1 MNLTLAPIL
10 RWLSV
15 CLSLAGLLSSS
26 LGHAQATMPLGIFQ
40 GQSDIGTVLHPG
52 SAKYDAGRGTYTI
65 SGNGANMWFGTDDF
79 HYVWTKVS
87 GDVALTAD
95 IDFVGVTGNAHRKAA
110 LMLRQSLDPHSVY
123 VDAARH
129 GDGLTSL
136 QYRDATNVDTH
147 EIETTAN
154 GPHRLRIEKRG
165 NYAYVFIPDA
175 SGRMVPSGAAMHVD
189 LNGAFYVGLGVCSHD
204 KDVTETAIF
213 SNVKIEPLAPTT
225 TRPVLYST
233 LETVIVA
240 STDRRVRY
248 VAPMHFE
255 APNWTRDG
263 TALIFTQDGTM
274 HRWRLD
280 NGIHPID
287 STLPLATAP
296 TLIPT
301 APETACNND
310 HGLSFDGTQLAI
322 SDRGTDGKSR
332 IYIVPSTGGT
342 PRQITPDGPSYW
354 HGWSPDGKTI
364 AFTGERAGEFDI
376 YTIPVTGGPE
386 TRLTTAPGLDDG
398 PEYSPDGKWIYFN
411 SVRTGHMQI
420 WRMHPDGS
428 QQEQVLTDERND
440 WFPHI
445 SPDGKLMVWVSFLP
459 GVEGHPANREGV
471 EVRMM
476 ALAEKKVKT
485 LAKLFGGQGTL
496 NVPSWS
502 PDSRMV
508 AFVSYEMLPPQ

>member
-1 MNLTLAPIL
+1 
-10 RWLSV
+10 
-15 CLSLAGLLSSS
+15 
-26 LGHAQATMPLGIFQ
+26 MPLGDFQ
-40 GQSDIGTVLHPG
+40 GQNDIGTVLHPG
-52 SAKYDAGRGTYTI
+52 SAHYDADKDAYTVA
-65 SGNGANMWFGTDDF
+65 GNGANMWFGADQF

-95 IDFVGVTGNAHRKAA
+95 INFVGATGNAHRKAA
-110 LMLRQSLDPHSVY
+110 LMLRQSLDPNSVY

-136 QYRDATNVDTH
+136 QYRDSIGADTH

-154 GPHRLRIEKRG
+154 GPRRLRIEKRG

-175 SGRMVPSGAAMHVD
+175 SGKMVPSGAAMHVD
-189 LNGAFYVGLGVCSHD
+189 LNGSFYVGLGVCSHD
-204 KDVTETAIF
+204 KDATETAIF
-213 SNVKIEPLAPTT
+213 SNVRIEKIEQLPPTT
-225 TRPVLYST
+225 AKPALYST

-248 VAPMHFE
+248 VAPVHFE

-263 TALIFTQDGTM
+263 AALIFNQDGTL

-287 STLPLATAP
+287 STLPLSTAS

-310 HGLSFDGTQLAI
+310 HGLSPDGTQLAI
-322 SDRGTDGKSR
+322 SNRGEDGNSR

-342 PRQITPDGPSYW
+342 PRQITPTGPSYW

-364 AFTGERAGEFDI
+364 AFTGQRAGEFDI
-376 YTIPVTGGPE
+376 YTVPVTGGPE

-398 PEYSPDGKWIYFN
+398 PEYSPDGQWIYFN
-411 SVRTGHMQI
+411 SVRSGHMQI

-428 QQEQVLTDERND
+428 QQEQVLNDERND

-445 SPDGKLMVWVSFLP
+445 SPNGKLMVWVSFLP
-459 GVEGHPANREGV
+459 GVEGHPANQEGV
-471 EVRMM
+471 EIRMM
-476 ALAEKKVKT
+476 ALADMKVKT

-502 PDSRMV
+502 PDSTMI
-508 AFVSYEMLPPQ
+508 AFVSYEMLPPE